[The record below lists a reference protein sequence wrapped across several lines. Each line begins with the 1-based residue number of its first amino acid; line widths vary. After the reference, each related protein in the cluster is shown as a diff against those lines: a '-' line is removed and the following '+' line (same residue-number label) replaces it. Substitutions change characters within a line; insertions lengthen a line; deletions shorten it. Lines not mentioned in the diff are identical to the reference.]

1 VEEDA
6 EEAGSE
12 ADILLERAL
21 HGGPHQ
27 GLQLRA
33 GIQVEVV
40 VKATTGKSHILI
52 SMCRRRRRRAG
63 GIAAEHCSCCSL
75 PSSFVALLLLLVG
88 SGVPAGHPL

>member
-1 VEEDA
+1 MVGAKEEEEEATDESRSNLGEAVVEEDA

-40 VKATTGKSHILI
+40 VKATSRSHILI
-52 SMCRRRRRRAG
+52 TMRRRRRAADG
-63 GIAAEHCSCCSL
+63 DEQEA
-75 PSSFVALLLLLVG
+75 
-88 SGVPAGHPL
+88 